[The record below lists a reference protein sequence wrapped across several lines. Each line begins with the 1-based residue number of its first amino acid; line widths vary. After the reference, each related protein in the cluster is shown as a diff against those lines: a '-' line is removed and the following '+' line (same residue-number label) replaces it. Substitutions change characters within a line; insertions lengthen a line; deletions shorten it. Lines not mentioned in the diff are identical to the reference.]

1 MLSLLKQS
9 RWFPLCFVK
18 FIFHFVYL
26 FFVYF
31 CFVRCPAGQIQ
42 NGHDSPNRAECV
54 YDTDCFGVNKCL
66 NGGTCVASKTPWVTT
81 RSSTCMCP
89 PFFDGVR
96 CEIVTDATYVLSGG
110 KDFVIIIIFAL
121 AILLSKFCFRF
132 KYDGN
137 PTPLGKLKQS
147 AAEKSW
153 WPQVVGCQSLHDQ
166 PVHQAFQGNLKIVE

>member
-1 MLSLLKQS
+1 MVIT
-9 RWFPLCFVK
+9 FVS
-18 FIFHFVYL
+18 FVY
-26 FFVYF
+26 FSFVYYFWFHF

-121 AILLSKFCFRF
+121 AILLSKFCLFCF
-132 KYDGN
+132 VYVLCVLSFGQSKY
-137 PTPLGKLKQS
+137 
-147 AAEKSW
+147 
-153 WPQVVGCQSLHDQ
+153 
-166 PVHQAFQGNLKIVE
+166 